1 MRREIR
7 QAEGA
12 DLDAIR
18 TVVNK
23 AYEVYVPLMDRTPAP
38 MLDDY
43 MTLIAE
49 NKVTVVLDS
58 GRIVGVLVAW
68 IEDEAVY
75 VDNIAIDPASQGA
88 GIGCELLDVA
98 AEFAKTAGLGRVW
111 LYTNALM
118 QNNIGYYERR
128 GFVVTG
134 RRLDKGYDRIYFERM
149 L

>member
-1 MRREIR
+1 MGREIR
-7 QAEGA
+7 PAESA
-12 DLDAIR
+12 DLDGIR
-18 TVVNK
+18 TVVNN

-43 MTLIAE
+43 KTLIAE

-58 GRIVGVLVAW
+58 GQIVGVLVAW
-68 IEDEAVY
+68 IDEEAVY
-75 VDNIAIDPASQGA
+75 VDNIAIDPASQGT
-88 GIGCELLDVA
+88 GIGCALLDVA
-98 AEFAKTAGLGRVW
+98 ADVAKTGGLGRVW

-128 GFVVTG
+128 GFVITG
-134 RRLDKGYDRIYFERM
+134 RRLDKGYDRIFFERM

>member
-1 MRREIR
+1 M
-7 QAEGA
+7 
-12 DLDAIR
+12 
-18 TVVNK
+18 VNN

-43 MTLIAE
+43 KTLIAE

-58 GRIVGVLVAW
+58 GQIVGVLVAW
-68 IEDEAVY
+68 IDEEAVY
-75 VDNIAIDPASQGA
+75 VDNIAIDPASQGT
-88 GIGCELLDVA
+88 GIGCALLDVA
-98 AEFAKTAGLGRVW
+98 ADVAKTGGLGRVW

-128 GFVVTG
+128 GFVITG
-134 RRLDKGYDRIYFERM
+134 RRLDKGYDRIFFERM